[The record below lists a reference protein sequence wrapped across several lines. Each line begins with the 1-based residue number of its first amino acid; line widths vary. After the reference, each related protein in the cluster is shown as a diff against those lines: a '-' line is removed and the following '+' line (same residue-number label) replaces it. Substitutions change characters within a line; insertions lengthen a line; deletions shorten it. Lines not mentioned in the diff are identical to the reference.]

1 MPSAV
6 RRGGRK
12 SRNVYTAPPEAR
24 FAGLGRM
31 FSSLRL
37 PWSRRGGAEAG
48 GGSVGG
54 NFGRGINWRNL
65 LAGLLVLGT
74 AAVTLAGICAVSLWL
89 YGKALTSDF
98 FATKHVDVAGNVRL
112 SREMVL
118 QYGGIGEGDN
128 SLAVSIADVERN
140 LRATPWV
147 EEASVKRLLPDR
159 FVIKL
164 KERMPSFWVH
174 KDGVLYYANERGDII
189 APVESKNFLSLP
201 TLRIEAG
208 ADDATPYLGRLLKDL
223 QGGRLP
229 IEAGAIAQVT
239 LSPSRGVEL
248 YLEDREMRLAIATD
262 DWEGNLARLG
272 MALGDLAR
280 RHELGGVREARAV
293 DGNVWVIRNHVA
305 RRGDMPQGGAPGQ

>member
-1 MPSAV
+1 MPTAL
-6 RRGGRK
+6 RRSGRK
-12 SRNVYTAPPEAR
+12 SRNVYSAPKESR

-31 FSSLRL
+31 FSFLRL
-37 PWSRRGGAEAG
+37 PGARRGEGKG
-48 GGSVGG
+48 GGPGVGL
-54 NFGRGINWRNL
+54 GINWRNL
-65 LAGLLVLGT
+65 LAGLLVLAA
-74 AAVTLAGICAVSLWL
+74 AAVSLAGICAVSLWL
-89 YGKALTSDF
+89 YGKALTSEF

-140 LRATPWV
+140 LRDTPWV

-189 APVESKNFLSLP
+189 APVESRNFLSLP
-201 TLRIEAG
+201 TLRIEPG
-208 ADDATPYLGRLLKDL
+208 AEDATPYLARLLKDL
-223 QGGRLP
+223 QAGRLP

-248 YLEDREMRLAIATD
+248 YLEDREMRLALATD

-293 DGNVWVIRNHVA
+293 DGNVWVIRNQAA
-305 RRGDMPQGGAPGQ
+305 RRGDTPQGGAPGQ

>member
-1 MPSAV
+1 MPSAL
-6 RRGGRK
+6 RRTSRK
-12 SRNVYTAPPEAR
+12 SRNVYTAPKEAR
-24 FAGLGRM
+24 LAGLGRM
-31 FSSLRL
+31 LSSLRL
-37 PWSRRGGAEAG
+37 PGFRRGGGAPRG
-48 GGSVGG
+48 GRRGG
-54 NFGRGINWRNL
+54 PSGVRNL
-65 LAGLLVLGT
+65 LVGALVLLAAGL
-74 AAVTLAGICAVSLWL
+74 TLAGICAVSLWL
-89 YGKALTSDF
+89 YGKALTSEF

-128 SLAVSIADVERN
+128 SLAVSIAEVERN
-140 LRATPWV
+140 LRDTPWV

-174 KDGVLYYANERGDII
+174 KDGVLYYANERGDVI

-201 TLRIEAG
+201 TLRIEPG
-208 ADDATPYLGRLLKDL
+208 AEEATPYLARLLKDV
-223 QGGRLP
+223 QGGGLP

-239 LSPSRGVEL
+239 LSPARGVEL
-248 YLEDREMRLAIATD
+248 YLEDREMRLSIATD

-280 RHELGGVREARAV
+280 RRELGGVREARAV
-293 DGNVWVIRNHVA
+293 DGNVWVIRNQPA
-305 RRGDMPQGGAPGQ
+305 RQ